1 MQDNN
6 KMKHVKLVVKSVQYV
21 ISVLNL
27 EITQFLYHVQKAFF
41 QLMEKRVNVAIPVC
55 ILVIHADRNLTMN
68 ANVLLLAHKYQIVVR
83 QHINVAKRVQ
93 LVMMSVEKKNVMS
106 VRLEHTKTIHVKQ
119 SAEIVNVDIKVVRRG
134 LKNVR
139 VVQRDHIPVM

>member
-41 QLMEKRVNVAIPVC
+41 QLMEKRVNVAIPVS

-83 QHINVAKRVQ
+83 QHINVAKRAQ

-119 SAEIVNVDIKVVRRG
+119 SAEIVNWT
-134 LKNVR
+134 LKW
-139 VVQRDHIPVM
+139 